1 MGNNRRDYNESL
13 IGRHGHGH
21 RDEEERTVRRDIFAK
36 NTIEEQTF
44 FNNNSRVVGLGRLR
58 KKLSRSACRK
68 QYIIC
73 QPCDGEG
80 VGDIRP
86 KSSNVILQNF
96 SSLQRKGLKRKL
108 DAGAAAKKGGGRD

>member
-1 MGNNRRDYNESL
+1 MDTGTEMKRR
-13 IGRHGHGH
+13 GRSGGTYLQ
-21 RDEEERTVRRDIFAK
+21 RIQLRNK
-36 NTIEEQTF
+36 LF

-73 QPCDGEG
+73 QPCDREG